1 MTDIHRSKSTI
12 SFQRVLVMH
21 AQAIGSNIMMFYQL
35 GDIDGLACLVV
46 DFFWTEDENSV
57 ETILIPTYI
66 LTSHLHKHSA
76 HHEILNGAMFMSR
89 SRSIHCIQRSN
100 AFIFPW

>member
-1 MTDIHRSKSTI
+1 MTDLHRSKSAI

-57 ETILIPTYI
+57 ETIPIPTYI

-76 HHEILNGAMFMSR
+76 HHEILMGTMFMSR

>member
-1 MTDIHRSKSTI
+1 MTDLHRSKSTI

-21 AQAIGSNIMMFYQL
+21 AQALGSNIITFYQL

-66 LTSHLHKHSA
+66 LTSHLHKTLA
-76 HHEILNGAMFMSR
+76 HHRFSWAQCS
-89 SRSIHCIQRSN
+89 
-100 AFIFPW
+100 

>member
-1 MTDIHRSKSTI
+1 MTDLHRSKSAI

-21 AQAIGSNIMMFYQL
+21 AQAIDSNMMMFYQL

-66 LTSHLHKHSA
+66 LTSHLHKTFGS
-76 HHEILNGAMFMSR
+76 
-89 SRSIHCIQRSN
+89 
-100 AFIFPW
+100 P